1 MVLFLSYI
9 FCCLLSFFKIFSS
22 STVFSLLLI
31 FLFKFLFV
39 CLCFSPC
46 YFYPFFVVIFFQFVV
61 VHWLL
66 LSHGCLVMC
75 LLLQQWRKL
84 KMAYRFL
91 WEIHCR
97 ASPAICDHTV
107 LPATWQENVL
117 RFNSSIQPSTRFTY
131 PRGMEG
137 WVEVG
142 GSLYW
147 DGLPV

>member
-61 VHWLL
+61 VH
-66 LSHGCLVMC
+66 
-75 LLLQQWRKL
+75 
-84 KMAYRFL
+84 
-91 WEIHCR
+91 
-97 ASPAICDHTV
+97 
-107 LPATWQENVL
+107 
-117 RFNSSIQPSTRFTY
+117 
-131 PRGMEG
+131 
-137 WVEVG
+137 
-142 GSLYW
+142 
-147 DGLPV
+147 